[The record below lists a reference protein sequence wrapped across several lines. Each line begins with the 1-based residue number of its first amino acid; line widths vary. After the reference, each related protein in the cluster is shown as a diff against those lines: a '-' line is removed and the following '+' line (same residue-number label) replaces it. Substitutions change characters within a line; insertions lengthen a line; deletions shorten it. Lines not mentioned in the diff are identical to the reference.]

1 MTPTEARKNLYDG
14 LEYLEQNPHQSKQ
27 YFTLLEKRIDEFF
40 GTVTAEEVLSEEYLR
55 ESTEIVRRVGK
66 IGEGMK

>member
-40 GTVTAEEVLSEEYLR
+40 GTITESEVLSEEYLR

-66 IGEGMK
+66 IGEGIY

>member
-27 YFTLLEKRIDEFF
+27 YFTLMEKRIDEFF
-40 GTVTAEEVLSEEYLR
+40 GTVTAEEVLSEEDEYD
-55 ESTEIVRRVGK
+55 
-66 IGEGMK
+66 

>member
-1 MTPTEARKNLYDG
+1 MTTTEARKNLYDG

-40 GTVTAEEVLSEEYLR
+40 GTVTTEEVLSEDYLR
-55 ESTEIVRRVGK
+55 EMTDVVRRCSG
-66 IGEGMK
+66 IINRSE